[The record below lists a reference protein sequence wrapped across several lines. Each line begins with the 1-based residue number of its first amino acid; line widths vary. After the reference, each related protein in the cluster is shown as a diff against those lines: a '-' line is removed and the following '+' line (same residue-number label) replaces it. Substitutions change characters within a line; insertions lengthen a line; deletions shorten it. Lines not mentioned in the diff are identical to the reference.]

1 MTLTFTGSFDVPC
14 LYHVIWPLNKFVKA
28 RERLCKRRKK
38 KLEEEKE
45 EEEEEEEEEN
55 REKKEKKK
63 LLIYLLYLLH
73 VFNFYV

>member
-45 EEEEEEEEEN
+45 EEEEEEN